1 MTDEGTGAAAGPA
14 GRATTS
20 ADDVTAASLA
30 RIEAEI
36 TRLSGRFDT
45 RDRLELV
52 AGLILA
58 MAAVIAAWSAY
69 QNARWGGH
77 QAAATSMA
85 ATLRT
90 TAAQA
95 TSIAAAEL
103 DVDVQSF
110 VAWLG
115 AAASGDTV
123 TADAFRERMRD
134 PFKPVFDQWLLT
146 AAPGEIPPGTPMDA
160 PDYDAMASEGT
171 ALAVR
176 ANELADEEIAKA
188 ANANQTGDNFVL
200 VTVIMAMV
208 LFFAGI
214 ATRFGDRRVR
224 RGLVALAGVLLVGG
238 SLFMLSLPVSF
249 AV

>member
-1 MTDEGTGAAAGPA
+1 MTDEGSQPGAGASAAG
-14 GRATTS
+14 RDTEAT
-20 ADDVTAASLA
+20 LA
-30 RIEAEI
+30 RIEAEVS
-36 TRLSGRFDT
+36 RLSGRFDT
-45 RDRLELV
+45 RDRLELI

-58 MAAVIAAWSAY
+58 VAAVIAAWSAY

-90 TAAQA
+90 SAAQA

-110 VAWLG
+110 IAWLG
-115 AAASGDTV
+115 AASAGD
-123 TADAFRERMRD
+123 DAAAQAYRDRMRD
-134 PFKPVFDQWLLT
+134 AFKPVFDQWLLS
-146 AAPGEIPPGTPMDA
+146 APPGEIPAGSPIDTPA
-160 PDYDAMASEGT
+160 YDAMASAG
-171 ALAVR
+171 ADLAVQ
-176 ANELADEEIAKA
+176 ANDLADQEIAKA
-188 ANANQTGDNFVL
+188 AEANQTGDNFVL

-238 SLFMLSLPVSF
+238 TLFMLSLPVSF
-249 AV
+249 SV